1 MIMAAESTSFVLNR
15 WITMPSA
22 LWSFTLDF
30 YTRPGVEQACLT
42 LQANGGNVCMVLC
55 GVWLGTR
62 EVACNAQRL
71 LQIRQLATPWH
82 DDVVR
87 PLRDLRNE
95 WRNAAL
101 EDAALGGLRAKVK
114 ALELEAEQSL
124 MLKLEGLTG
133 DWPAGEAR
141 DAEEWLIGL
150 VDSDA
155 TGPTEENRNA
165 LHVLRIAVGRTD
177 DQA

>member
-30 YTRPGVEQACLT
+30 YARPGVEQACLT
-42 LQANGGNVCMVLC
+42 LQANGANVCMVLC

-71 LQIRQLATPWH
+71 TQIRQLATPWH
-82 DDVVR
+82 DEVVR
-87 PLRDLRNE
+87 PLRDLRNQ

-101 EDAALGGLRAKVK
+101 EDAVLMTLRMKVK

-124 MLKLEGLTG
+124 MLKLEALTG

-141 DAEEWLIGL
+141 NAEEWLIELADGEAEKNR
-150 VDSDA
+150 DA
-155 TGPTEENRNA
+155 
-165 LHVLRIAVGRTD
+165 LQVLRIAVD
-177 DQA
+177 LAVDQT

>member
-30 YTRPGVEQACLT
+30 YARPGVEQACLT
-42 LQANGGNVCMVLC
+42 LQANGANVCMVLC

-62 EVACNAQRL
+62 EVACNAQRVA
-71 LQIRQLATPWH
+71 QIRQIATPWH

-87 PLRDLRNE
+87 PLRDLRNQ
-95 WRNAAL
+95 WRVEAH
-101 EDAALGGLRAKVK
+101 EDAALKALRMKVK
-114 ALELEAEQSL
+114 VLELEAEQSL
-124 MLKLEGLTG
+124 MIRLEAQAG

-141 DAEEWLIGL
+141 NAEDWLVELADGDPEKNRDALQ
-150 VDSDA
+150 
-155 TGPTEENRNA
+155 
-165 LHVLRIAVGRTD
+165 VLRIAVD
-177 DQA
+177 LAVDQA

>member
-1 MIMAAESTSFVLNR
+1 
-15 WITMPSA
+15 MPSA

-30 YTRPGVEQACLT
+30 YARPGVEQACLT

-62 EVACNAQRL
+62 EVACTAQRL
-71 LQIRQLATPWH
+71 TQIRQLATPWH
-82 DDVVR
+82 DEVVR
-87 PLRDLRNE
+87 PLRDLRSQ
-95 WRNAAL
+95 WRNPAL
-101 EDAALGGLRAKVK
+101 KDAALGGLRAKVK
-114 ALELEAEQSL
+114 ALELEAEQHL
-124 MLKLEGLTG
+124 MLKLEALAG

-150 VDSDA
+150 VDASAD
-155 TGPTEENRNA
+155 GRTEENRDA

>member
-30 YTRPGVEQACLT
+30 YARPGVEQACLT
-42 LQANGGNVCMVLC
+42 LQANGANVCMVLC

-71 LQIRQLATPWH
+71 TQIRQLATPWH
-82 DDVVR
+82 DEVVR
-87 PLRDLRNE
+87 PLRDLRNQ

-101 EDAALGGLRAKVK
+101 EDALLMTLRMKVK

-124 MLKLEGLTG
+124 MLKLEALAG

-141 DAEEWLIGL
+141 SAEEWLIELADGEAEKNR
-150 VDSDA
+150 DA
-155 TGPTEENRNA
+155 
-165 LHVLRIAVGRTD
+165 LQVLRVAVD
-177 DQA
+177 LAVDQT

>member
-1 MIMAAESTSFVLNR
+1 MAAESTSFVLNR

-30 YTRPGVEQACLT
+30 YARPGVEQACLT

-55 GVWLGTR
+55 GVWLGAR
-62 EVACNAQRL
+62 EVACTAQRL
-71 LQIRQLATPWH
+71 AQIRQLATPWH

-87 PLRDLRNE
+87 PLRNLRSE

-101 EDAALGGLRAKVK
+101 EDAALGGLRATVK

-124 MLKLEGLTG
+124 LTQLEGLSA

-150 VDSDA
+150 VDESA
-155 TGPTEENRNA
+155 EGCVVGNRDA
-165 LHVLRIAVGRTD
+165 LHVLRIAVGHSD
-177 DQA
+177 DQL

>member
-30 YTRPGVEQACLT
+30 YARPGVEQACLT
-42 LQANGGNVCMVLC
+42 LQANGANVCMVLC

-62 EVACNAQRL
+62 EVTCNAQRL
-71 LQIRQLATPWH
+71 TQIRQLATPWH
-82 DDVVR
+82 DEVVR
-87 PLRDLRNE
+87 PLRDLRNQ

-101 EDAALGGLRAKVK
+101 EDAVLMTLRMKVK
-114 ALELEAEQSL
+114 TLELEAEQSL
-124 MLKLEGLTG
+124 MLKLEALTG

-141 DAEEWLIGL
+141 NAEEWLIELADGEAEKNR
-150 VDSDA
+150 DA
-155 TGPTEENRNA
+155 
-165 LHVLRIAVGRTD
+165 LQVLRIAVGHAV
-177 DQA
+177 DQT

>member
-30 YTRPGVEQACLT
+30 YARPGVEQACLT
-42 LQANGGNVCMVLC
+42 LQANGANVCMVLC

-71 LQIRQLATPWH
+71 TQIRQLATPWH
-82 DDVVR
+82 DEVVR
-87 PLRDLRNE
+87 PLRDLRNQ

-101 EDAALGGLRAKVK
+101 EDAVLMTLRMKVK
-114 ALELEAEQSL
+114 TLELEAEQSL
-124 MLKLEGLTG
+124 MLKLEALTG
-133 DWPAGEAR
+133 DWPAREAR
-141 DAEEWLIGL
+141 NAEEWLIELADGEAEKNR
-150 VDSDA
+150 DA
-155 TGPTEENRNA
+155 
-165 LHVLRIAVGRTD
+165 LQVLRIAVD
-177 DQA
+177 LAVDQT

>member
-30 YTRPGVEQACLT
+30 YARPGVEQACLT
-42 LQANGGNVCMVLC
+42 LQANGANVCMVLC

-71 LQIRQLATPWH
+71 TQIRQLATPWH
-82 DDVVR
+82 DEVVR
-87 PLRDLRNE
+87 PLRDLRNQ

-101 EDAALGGLRAKVK
+101 EDAVLMTLRMKVK

-124 MLKLEGLTG
+124 MLKLEALTG

-141 DAEEWLIGL
+141 NAEEWLIELADGEAEKNR
-150 VDSDA
+150 DA
-155 TGPTEENRNA
+155 
-165 LHVLRIAVGRTD
+165 LQVLRIAVGHAV
-177 DQA
+177 DQT

>member
-30 YTRPGVEQACLT
+30 YARPGVEQACLT
-42 LQANGGNVCMVLC
+42 LQANGANVCMVLC

-62 EVACNAQRL
+62 DVACNAQRL
-71 LQIRQLATPWH
+71 AQIRQLATPWH
-82 DDVVR
+82 DEVVR
-87 PLRDLRNE
+87 PLRDLRNQ

-101 EDAALGGLRAKVK
+101 EDAVLMTLRMKVK
-114 ALELEAEQSL
+114 TLELEAEQNL
-124 MLKLEGLTG
+124 MLKLEALTG

-141 DAEEWLIGL
+141 NAEEWLIELADGEAEKNR
-150 VDSDA
+150 DA
-155 TGPTEENRNA
+155 
-165 LHVLRIAVGRTD
+165 LQVLRIAVD
-177 DQA
+177 LAVDQT